1 MWSAEDE
8 ALKTQ
13 IQDAYGIF
21 KNPRITETS
30 EDEYPPMEDAEGK

>member
-30 EDEYPPMEDAEGK
+30 EDEYPSMEDAEGK